1 MLEKLEVFSSDCLR
15 NEHKLDL
22 IVEAKPHFCSAI
34 CASFALFAPDGSLV
48 AQVQNVWGKLLS
60 SHTQPMHELLWQIS
74 PSPLP
79 SLPHAVEGDAVA
91 FVSAWES
98 TPVTQL
104 LEKNLLPGL
113 NRKRIIGPE
122 EQDKACSICLA
133 DFSDHGPSTVLYEW
147 TEGIDVKDLED
158 ITQQSLDMID
168 RGLLR
173 AVRRFREVVPL
184 FEQLLKD
191 GVVALVHMKM

>member
-1 MLEKLEVFSSDCLR
+1 MPTMLEKLEVFSWDCLR

-60 SHTQPMHELLWQIS
+60 SHAQPIHELLWQIS
-74 PSPLP
+74 PSPLT
-79 SLPHAVEGDAVA
+79 SLPHAVEGHDDAVA

-133 DFSDHGPSTVLYEW
+133 DFSDQGPSMVLYEW
-147 TEGIDVKDLED
+147 TEGIDAKDLEH

-168 RGLLR
+168 KGLR
-173 AVRRFREVVPL
+173 QAVRRFRELVPL
-184 FEQLLKD
+184 DEQL
-191 GVVALVHMKM
+191 VMALWHW